1 MDHLLP
7 DAAQALRR
15 FVSGHGE
22 SKKRGIFPGHSKL
35 ATAQGLYLLAT
46 GLWPLVH
53 YRSFEMV
60 LGPKEDDWLV
70 RCVAGL
76 GATMGYAQLRAGSAP
91 GGKAAARRLGIG
103 AALTFGAIDV
113 IYGGGGRI
121 SRLYLLDAAAEAVWL
136 GAWLKTG
143 TGRRAAV
150 Q

>member
-7 DAAQALRR
+7 DAAQALRQLR
-15 FVSGHGE
+15 SSRGE
-22 SKKRGIFPGHSKL
+22 SKKRGLLPGHSKL
-35 ATAQGLYLLAT
+35 ATAQGLYLLVT
-46 GLWPLVH
+46 GMWPLVH

-60 LGPKEDDWLV
+60 LGHKEDDWLV

-76 GATMGYAQLRAGSAP
+76 GATMGYAQLRAGATA

-121 SRLYLLDAAAEAVWL
+121 SRLYLLDAATEA
-136 GAWLKTG
+136 AWLSAWLMTG
-143 TGRRAAV
+143 TGRRAAAA
-150 Q
+150 